1 MSGADGNGGRVN
13 DRDRNAEGGPSSPVQ
28 WKPEAISDGA
38 RAGTLFTPRGSVPTP
53 LFMPVATAATVKG
66 VDIGRVAGTG
76 AGMVL
81 ANAYHLH
88 LRPGEEIVE
97 AAGGVARF
105 MGWDGPTLTDS
116 GGFQV
121 FSLAKQVKV
130 TEEGA
135 FFRSHLDG
143 RAVAFTPEASMRIQ
157 ERIGADV
164 AMQLDHVIAL
174 PADRDAVADAME
186 RSIRWAKR
194 CRDAHQR
201 PDQALFGIVQGG
213 LDPDLRAESA
223 ARLEEIGFPGYAVGG
238 LSVGEGHEAMVATLR
253 ATVPRLPAD
262 RPRYLMGVGQPADII
277 QAVGTGIDMFDCVL
291 PTRCGRNS
299 LIYTFSGPIRLR
311 NARHALD
318 RRPLEADCPCV
329 ACRHGR
335 DYLRHLFLAG
345 EMLGPVLASI
355 HNLTFYQRLV
365 SRLREAI
372 LAGRFEVVARE
383 ILGRLLAAGE
393 EG

>member
-1 MSGADGNGGRVN
+1 MKPGFSFTLEATDGT
-13 DRDRNAEGGPSSPVQ
+13 
-28 WKPEAISDGA
+28 A
-38 RAGTLFTPRGSVPTP
+38 RAGMLTTPHGSVATP

-66 VDIGRVAGTG
+66 VDIGRVRETG
-76 AGMVL
+76 AGMIL

-88 LRPGEEIVE
+88 LRPGEETVAE
-97 AAGGVARF
+97 GGGLARF
-105 MGWDGPTLTDS
+105 MGWGGPTLTDS

-143 RAVAFTPEASMRIQ
+143 SPVEFTPENSMRIQ

-164 AMQLDHVIAL
+164 AMQMDHVVPL
-174 PADRDAVADAME
+174 PNDRRIVADAMR
-186 RSIRWAKR
+186 RSLRWAAR
-194 CRDAHQR
+194 CREAHTR

-213 LDPDLRAESA
+213 LEADLRRESA
-223 ARLEEIGFPGYAVGG
+223 EGLVAIGFPGYAIGG
-238 LSVGEGHEAMVATLR
+238 LSVGEGPAAMDAALR
-253 ATVPRLPAD
+253 ATVPHLPAD
-262 RPRYLMGVGQPADII
+262 RPRYLMGVGQPRDIVESV
-277 QAVGTGIDMFDCVL
+277 AAGVDMFDCVL

-299 LIYTFSGPIRLR
+299 LVYTFAGQLRLR
-311 NARHALD
+311 NAVHARD
-318 RRPLEADCPCV
+318 DRPLEEGCPCV

-335 DYLRHLFLAG
+335 GYLRHLFLAA

-365 SRLREAI
+365 TRLRAAI
-372 LAGRFEVVARE
+372 VGGHFERTRQE
-383 ILGRLLAAGE
+383 LLATLAPATGAAGGGE
-393 EG
+393 PAAE

>member
-1 MSGADGNGGRVN
+1 
-13 DRDRNAEGGPSSPVQ
+13 
-28 WKPEAISDGA
+28 
-38 RAGTLFTPRGSVPTP
+38 
-53 LFMPVATAATVKG
+53 MPVATAATVKG

-76 AGMVL
+76 ARMVL

-105 MGWDGPTLTDS
+105 MGWDGPMLTDS

-143 RAVAFTPEASMRIQ
+143 RAITFTPEASMRIQ

-174 PADRDAVADAME
+174 PADREAVADAME

-194 CRDAHQR
+194 CRIAHQR

-223 ARLEEIGFPGYAVGG
+223 ARLQEIGFPGYAVGG
-238 LSVGEGHEAMVATLR
+238 LSVGEGPEAMVATLKV
-253 ATVPRLPAD
+253 TVPRLPAD

-277 QAVGTGIDMFDCVL
+277 QAIGTGIDMFDCVL

-299 LIYTFSGPIRLR
+299 LVYTFSGPIRLR
-311 NARHALD
+311 NARHARD
-318 RRPLEADCPCV
+318 RRPLETDCPCP
-329 ACRHGR
+329 ACQHGR

-365 SRLREAI
+365 ARLREAVV
-372 LAGRFEVVARE
+372 AGRFEAVARGM
-383 ILGRLLAAGE
+383 LDSLLAGE
-393 EG
+393 ERV

>member
-1 MSGADGNGGRVN
+1 MRWSQQAT
-13 DRDRNAEGGPSSPVQ
+13 
-28 WKPEAISDGA
+28 SDGA
-38 RAGTLFTPRGSVPTP
+38 RAGTLVTPRGAVPTP

-88 LRPGEEIVE
+88 LRPGEEVVG

-105 MGWDGPTLTDS
+105 MGWDGPMLTDS

-186 RSIRWAKR
+186 RSIRWARR
-194 CRDAHQR
+194 CHIAHQR

-223 ARLEEIGFPGYAVGG
+223 ARLQEIGFPGYAVGG
-238 LSVGEGHEAMVATLR
+238 LSVGEGPEAMVATLR

-277 QAVGTGIDMFDCVL
+277 AAVGTGIDMFDCVL
-291 PTRCGRNS
+291 PTRCGRKS
-299 LIYTFSGPIRLR
+299 LVYTFAGPIRLR
-311 NARHALD
+311 NACHALD
-318 RRPLEADCPCV
+318 RRPLEADCPCL

-345 EMLGPVLASI
+345 EMLGPILASI

-365 SRLREAI
+365 ARLREAI
-372 LAGRFEVVARE
+372 LAGRFAGVAQE
-383 ILGRLLAAGE
+383 ILAGLRSV
-393 EG
+393 GDRG